1 VRPSARLLERKA
13 RGSGGERLTDSA
25 ISIVDRQGQ
34 RHALQI
40 RSRRERRVRGTLAPA
55 PRYPAGVQPNRLGR
69 REGNGAARTTRH
81 TLKSPRC
88 TRRID
93 GSSGSARARSTRR
106 LDAWSRASSPLALPT
121 LLNVRHSGT
130 FLSQHQEHVQCRP
143 SAKVPPNPSPSD
155 GQSGDAK
162 AACPRWCTQTARI
175 RHNSSENGQSA
186 PDTRGGP
193 RFRRNLTSTP
203 FRSSLPSMAGSL
215 L

>member
-25 ISIVDRQGQ
+25 ISIVDRHGQ

-143 SAKVPPNPSPSD
+143 SAKVPPIHRRP
-155 GQSGDAK
+155 
-162 AACPRWCTQTARI
+162 TARAVTQKLRAPAGARKLRGSGTI
-175 RHNSSENGQSA
+175 RRKMVN
-186 PDTRGGP
+186 P
-193 RFRRNLTSTP
+193 RPIR
-203 FRSSLPSMAGSL
+203 AGVRASVEI
-215 L
+215 